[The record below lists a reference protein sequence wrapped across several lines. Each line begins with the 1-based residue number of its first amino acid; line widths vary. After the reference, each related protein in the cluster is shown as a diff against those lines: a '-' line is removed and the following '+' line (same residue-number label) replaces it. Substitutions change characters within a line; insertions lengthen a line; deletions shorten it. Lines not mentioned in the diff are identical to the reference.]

1 MDEITTTRKT
11 KNLTSIKQRQMSL
24 FWGYFGFFREA
35 KRDRF
40 SLFFLPFPPG
50 GKAEVENRLFLLSH

>member
-24 FWGYFGFFREA
+24 FGAVFWFFQRGEGESI
-35 KRDRF
+35 F
-40 SLFFLPFPPG
+40 SVLSPFPAG

>member
-24 FWGYFGFFREA
+24 FWGVFWFFQRGEEESI
-35 KRDRF
+35 F
-40 SLFFLPFPPG
+40 SVLSPFPAG
-50 GKAEVENRLFLLSH
+50 GQG